1 MFLAPILI
9 LYLSLNMICNL
20 IDSVC
25 IFLTLPF
32 DSILDQSTPT
42 EFAIANEGALGSS
55 TAVADIEKTEG
66 QTSKAQA
73 STQEIVQAVIAAVQ
87 SSGREAAG
95 DTEVQENTP
104 KVPLFL
110 D

>member
-1 MFLAPILI
+1 MLLF
-9 LYLSLNMICNL
+9 N
-20 IDSVC
+20 
-25 IFLTLPF
+25 
-32 DSILDQSTPT
+32 SIVDQSRTPT
-42 EFAIANEGALGSS
+42 EFAVANESAPGIA

-66 QTSKAQA
+66 QTSKPQA

-87 SSGREAAG
+87 SSGKEEAV

-104 KVPLFL
+104 KVPLVL